1 MVVFLFFVVVVAWV
15 IIAGGAAARKLKRQR
30 ALEINGLRGR
40 ALVLSSSFL
49 TTSTTINGVRYEQRQ
64 MTLDIDLLGRE
75 PYVTSGVFLIPR
87 GMVEPVPG
95 ASLDV
100 AVDPGNKNLLS
111 VLGPGGFSGPWI
123 RVGVPAP
130 Y

>member
-1 MVVFLFFVVVVAWV
+1 VVVFLFFVVVVVWLV
-15 IIAGGAAARKLKRQR
+15 VAGGAAARKLKRQMS
-30 ALEINGLRGR
+30 LETNGVRGR
-40 ALVLSSSFL
+40 ALVLSSSLL
-49 TTSTTINGVRYEQRQ
+49 TTGTRINGVRYEQRTL
-64 MTLDIDLLGRE
+64 TLDIDIPGRA
-75 PYVTSGVFLIPR
+75 PYVISGQFLIAR
-87 GMVEPVPG
+87 GLVEPVPG

-100 AVDPGNKNLLS
+100 AVDPSNQNSIL

>member
-1 MVVFLFFVVVVAWV
+1 MVVFLLFIVVMTWV
-15 IIAGGAAARKLKRQR
+15 IVAGGAAARKLKRQLS
-30 ALEINGLRGR
+30 LETNGVRGR

-49 TTSTTINGVRYEQRQ
+49 ATGTTINGVRYEQRT
-64 MTLDIDLLGRE
+64 MTLDIDIPGRA
-75 PYVTSGVFLIPR
+75 PYVTSGQFLIPR
-87 GMVEPVPG
+87 GLVQPVPG

-100 AVDPGNKNLLS
+100 AVDPSNQNLMS

>member
-1 MVVFLFFVVVVAWV
+1 MVVFLFFVVLAVWILIMSSVA
-15 IIAGGAAARKLKRQR
+15 GRRNKRIR
-30 ALEINGLRGR
+30 ALETSGVRGR

-64 MTLDIDLLGRE
+64 MTLDIDIAGRA
-75 PYVTSGVFLIPR
+75 PYVTSGLFSIPR

-100 AVDPGNKNLLS
+100 AVDPSDQNLLS

>member
-1 MVVFLFFVVVVAWV
+1 VVVFLFFVVLVFWI
-15 IIAGGAAARKLKRQR
+15 IIAGGASARKLKRQM
-30 ALEINGLRGR
+30 ALETNGVRGR

-49 TTSTTINGVRYEQRQ
+49 TTSTTINAVRYEQRT
-64 MTLDIDLLGRE
+64 MTLDIDIPGRE

-100 AVDPGNKNLLS
+100 AVDPSNQNLLS

-123 RVGVPAP
+123 RVGVPAA

>member
-1 MVVFLFFVVVVAWV
+1 MVVFLFFVVVVAWL
-15 IIAGGAAARKLKRQR
+15 IIAGGAAARKLKRQL
-30 ALEINGLRGR
+30 ALETNGLRGR
-40 ALVLSSSFL
+40 ALVLASSFL
-49 TTSTTINGVRYEQRQ
+49 ATSTTIKAVRYEQRQ
-64 MTLDIDLLGRE
+64 MTLDIDIPGRE

-100 AVDPGNKNLLS
+100 AVDPANQNLLS

>member
-1 MVVFLFFVVVVAWV
+1 MVVFLVFVVVVAWIV
-15 IIAGGAAARKLKRQR
+15 IAGGAAARKLKRQS
-30 ALEINGLRGR
+30 ALELNGLRGR
-40 ALVLSSSFL
+40 ALVLSSSFMS
-49 TTSTTINGVRYEQRQ
+49 TSTRINAVRYEQRQ
-64 MTLDIDLLGRE
+64 MTLDIDIPGRE

-100 AVDPGNKNLLS
+100 AVDPGNQNFLS